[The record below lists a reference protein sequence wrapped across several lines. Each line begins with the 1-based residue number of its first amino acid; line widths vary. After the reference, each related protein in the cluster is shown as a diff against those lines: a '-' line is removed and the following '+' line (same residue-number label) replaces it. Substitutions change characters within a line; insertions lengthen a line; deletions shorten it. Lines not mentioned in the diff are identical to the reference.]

1 MLLTEPLVLELI
13 SSAAAAAVPVSRTA
27 REHRDAQARAP
38 AASVRS
44 SHFRVGRVRAD
55 VGRCSRSAVSA
66 LACRDRRC
74 GVWIATRPP
83 AISFWGRANRE
94 LSKMS
99 TGTLDA
105 ELLKAL
111 QDESSLP
118 RAVRG
123 VASTLVDKLQETLS
137 GTARRGLCRARH
149 DFRQSTRG
157 EPSSAPRDA
166 RTPARPESSDAN
178 TLIFENRLSS

>member
-1 MLLTEPLVLELI
+1 
-13 SSAAAAAVPVSRTA
+13 
-27 REHRDAQARAP
+27 
-38 AASVRS
+38 
-44 SHFRVGRVRAD
+44 
-55 VGRCSRSAVSA
+55 
-66 LACRDRRC
+66 
-74 GVWIATRPP
+74 
-83 AISFWGRANRE
+83 
-94 LSKMS
+94 MS

-123 VASTLVDKLQETLS
+123 VASTLADKLQETLS
-137 GTARRGLCRARH
+137 GTARRGLCLVTFSTV
-149 DFRQSTRG
+149 DSSYFRQSTRG
-157 EPSSAPRDA
+157 EPSSAPRVA